1 MTPRHTRR
9 WHRARALCLIG
20 CLGAA
25 MATRAAPAEPGPTPY
40 LVGVGISDITGEAAD
55 IGMFGYGQ
63 FTQRTS
69 GIHQRLRARAFVIE
83 DARTH
88 QAAVLVVADAGAI
101 MQGVQQAVL
110 RRLQQAHGQRYTD
123 RNVLLTAT
131 HTHAGPGGYSHH
143 TLYNITVLG
152 PKQATFDAMVDGI
165 VEAIGRAH
173 DSRAPGSIRLSQG
186 DLTDASRNRAA
197 PAFAANPVAER
208 QAFPQGI
215 DPLMSVLTFRQGT
228 RDIGAL
234 SLFPTHGTSMTN
246 ANTLISGDN
255 KGYAA
260 WRWEH
265 EAGVKHLD
273 HATSPPFVAAFAQ
286 TNPGDMSPNL
296 ALQPGRGPTANEFDN
311 TRLIGERQ
319 LIKARQLFKATGH
332 VLNGPIDHRLRY
344 VDMSQ
349 LTVQPPYS
357 GDGQAHRTCPAALG
371 TAFTAGSPEDGPG
384 LSWVHEGKPAPWL
397 ARVGR
402 TLFSISDA
410 LRQCQ
415 APKEIA
421 IPLGAD
427 THGTPWTPEVL
438 PVQLMRLGPLFIA
451 ALPGEPTITAG
462 LRIRRQLAATLGLSD
477 PRQVLVV
484 GYANAYAGYITTPQ
498 EYDTQNYEGGSTHF
512 GRWTLPAYIQELDR
526 LAQDMKAGRDTP
538 ITLRPRDLQ
547 DHGTDVQ
554 PGVLLDT
561 PALGHA
567 FGDVLE
573 APHASYQAGQTVR
586 VVFSSGSPR
595 NHLRRGDSYLEIQ
608 RQAQDRWVRVA
619 DDGDWS
625 TIYRWERSG
634 PSSSTASIEWTIP
647 AGTPPGRYRIV
658 HHGDAKGWDG
668 EVKAFTG
675 TSPSFH
681 LR

>member
-1 MTPRHTRR
+1 MRPMPLRHGWRP
-9 WHRARALCLIG
+9 LMLS
-20 CLGAA
+20 LGWILGGI
-25 MATRAAPAEPGPTPY
+25 AAPSLASPPPESPPY

-88 QAAVLVVADAGAI
+88 QAMALVVADAGAI
-101 MQGVQQAVL
+101 MQGVHQAVL
-110 RRLQQAHGQRYTD
+110 RRLQSRHGQRYTE

-165 VEAIGRAH
+165 VEAIERAH
-173 DSRAPGSIRLSQG
+173 GSRAPGSIRLSQG

-215 DPLMSVLTFRQGT
+215 DPLMSVLTFRRGAQ
-228 RDIGAL
+228 DIGAL
-234 SLFPTHGTSMTN
+234 SFFPTHGTSMTN
-246 ANTLISGDN
+246 TNTLISGDN

-265 EAGVKHLD
+265 D
-273 HATSPPFVAAFAQ
+273 TSTPFVAAFAQ

-296 ALQPGRGPTANEFDN
+296 DLRPGQGPTANEREN

-319 LIKARQLFKATGH
+319 LGKAQQLSSAPAVT
-332 VLNGPIDHRLRY
+332 LNGPIDHRLRY

-349 LTVQPPYS
+349 VTVQPAYS
-357 GDGQAHRTCPAALG
+357 GDGQTHQTCPAALG

-384 LSWVHEGKPAPWL
+384 LSFVHEGEPSPW
-397 ARVGR
+397 VGR
-402 TLFSISDA
+402 LGRAPFKVSDA

-415 APKEIA
+415 APKDIA

-427 THGTPWTPEVL
+427 AHDTPWTPEVL
-438 PVQLMRLGPLFIA
+438 PVQLLKLGPLIIA
-451 ALPGEPTITAG
+451 GLPGEPTITAG
-462 LRIRRQLAATLGLSD
+462 LRIRRQLAATLGLPD

-512 GRWTLPAYIQELDR
+512 GRWTLPAYLQELDR

-538 ITLRPRDLQ
+538 ITLRTRDLS

-554 PGVLLDT
+554 PGVVLDT
-561 PALGHA
+561 PAMGHA

-573 APHASYQAGQTVR
+573 APMHSYQAGQTVR

-595 NHLRRGDSYLEIQ
+595 NHLRRGGSYLEVQ
-608 RQAQDRWVRVA
+608 RLDQARWVRVA

-625 TIYRWERSG
+625 TTYRWERSG
-634 PSSSTASIEWTIP
+634 LSASTASIEWTIP

-658 HHGDAKGWDG
+658 HHGDAKGWNG
-668 EVKAFTG
+668 QVKAFTG